1 MKRTTLLSGI
11 IGLLCLLAACG
22 DSHFMTDAAYRSRV
36 EQDFQ
41 RKKTLMPQGDLFA
54 VFDASLTAYER
65 EALEFLYAYMPW
77 RILRITPESF
87 T

>member
-41 RKKTLMPQGDLFA
+41 KKKTLMPQGDLFL
-54 VFDASLTAYER
+54 V
-65 EALEFLYAYMPW
+65 
-77 RILRITPESF
+77 
-87 T
+87 

>member
-41 RKKTLMPQGDLFA
+41 KKKTLMPQGDLFTI
-54 VFDASLTAYER
+54 FDASLTAYSVR
-65 EALEFLYAYMPW
+65 LWSFFMLICPW